1 MDLIYQN
8 RLISA
13 INKPT
18 RITQKTCK
26 NNRYIIT
33 NSFVENTFKTA
44 IIKTDVSGQ
53 FPIFIFIPL
62 TNLFTKNEV
71 IYQYKRIINYERI
84 EVFIQNIYKYGWIPL
99 KLIRIQMKLTI
110 ISYQHFI
117 YIMIL
122 ILFMIP
128 IVWIKQNR
136 I

>member
-1 MDLIYQN
+1 M
-8 RLISA
+8 ISA

-18 RITQKTCK
+18 RITKKTCK

-33 NSFVENTFKTA
+33 NSFVENTLKTA

-71 IYQYKRIINYERI
+71 IYQHKRIINYERI

-122 ILFMIP
+122 ILFMIT
-128 IVWIKQNR
+128 IL
-136 I
+136 